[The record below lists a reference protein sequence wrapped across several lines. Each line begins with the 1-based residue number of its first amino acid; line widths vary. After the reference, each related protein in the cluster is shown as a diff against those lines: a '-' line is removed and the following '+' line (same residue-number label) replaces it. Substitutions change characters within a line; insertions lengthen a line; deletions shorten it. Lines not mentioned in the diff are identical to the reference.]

1 MLSDEEL
8 EETFTEVLASV
19 LFTWTTGG
27 YSTFE
32 LLLPES
38 EVCAVMLLV
47 ELTVEVVYVSFET
60 LGCVVGVDVFVSVSS
75 GLIGSG

>member
-38 EVCAVMLLV
+38 EVCSVMLLV